1 MVLMGILRLELDG
14 RWKMKRRLST
24 SSQATAS
31 RRGVQRQIQ
40 GPACE
45 AIERE
50 SETRILTSND
60 IYPLKSCSIV
70 WLSTPEHSS
79 HRGHDYLCHVHH
91 GRAIVSMH

>member
-1 MVLMGILRLELDG
+1 VLGAVWMVVMGILRLELDG

-45 AIERE
+45 AIECE
-50 SETRILTSND
+50 SEMLPVGKVFTEKLFVRIALDTR
-60 IYPLKSCSIV
+60 V
-70 WLSTPEHSS
+70 Q
-79 HRGHDYLCHVHH
+79 
-91 GRAIVSMH
+91 